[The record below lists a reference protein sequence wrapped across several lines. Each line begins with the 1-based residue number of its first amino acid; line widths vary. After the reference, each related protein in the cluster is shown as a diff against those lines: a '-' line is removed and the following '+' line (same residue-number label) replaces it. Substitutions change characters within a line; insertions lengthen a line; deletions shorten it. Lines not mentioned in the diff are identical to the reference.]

1 MGKKSILIILG
12 ILIIGFLLRI
22 YRVTEMPMYGDELTL
37 VYDSYSIL
45 KTGHDQTGKFLPIT
59 FSMRGRSPGGYVYA
73 SLPFVAIFGPTA
85 MGVRS
90 LSLLSS
96 LGIIVLMYFLGKKLF
111 NEKVGLIAS
120 FLAAISPWDIYLARG
135 GFETHFALFLT
146 LLGVVAFLNKKYIVT
161 SIVWGLAFLT
171 YPTFK
176 LTLPILFLVI
186 CWYAG
191 IKDLIKNKFFIISLV
206 VLTIFGGITAV
217 ETFRGGEQRFLA
229 INVFSQEQVIQKVTG
244 DRNFSTLPLILKPIF
259 YNRPLEYFHTVLDNY
274 VDNFSIKFLYL
285 RGDGNPRHNPGEWG
299 MLYLVDLPLL
309 FVGIFYLAKS
319 RELKLL
325 LAWILIAPLAPMLIG
340 EAHGLRSDLIL
351 PPLILISA
359 FAISKLSKPFAV
371 ASIGL
376 MLVQLVFI
384 LNAVYFLA
392 PAKFATFWSAEAK
405 SASLWAIKNENK
417 GKKVVLTTKIDN
429 IEYAYPVYAKID
441 PNLVIMQYEK
451 FPKIY
456 GNVTISDK

>member
-1 MGKKSILIILG
+1 
-12 ILIIGFLLRI
+12 
-22 YRVTEMPMYGDELTL
+22 MPMYGDELTL
-37 VYDSYSIL
+37 VYDTYSIL

-85 MGVRS
+85 MGIR
-90 LSLLSS
+90 LLSVLS
-96 LGIIVLMYFLGKKLF
+96 GLGIIVLMYFLGRKLF
-111 NEKVGLIAS
+111 NERVGLIAS
-120 FLAAISPWDIYLARG
+120 FLVAISPWDIYLSRA
-135 GFETHFALFLT
+135 GFETHLALFLA
-146 LLGVVAFLNKKYIVT
+146 LLGVVTFINKKFIIT
-161 SIVWGLAFLT
+161 SVAWGLAFLT

-176 LTLPILFLVI
+176 LTLPILFFVLI
-186 CWYAG
+186 WYVG
-191 IKDLIKNKFFIISLV
+191 IKDVVKNKLFLLSLV
-206 VLTIFGGITAV
+206 VLIILGGITVV
-217 ETFRGGEQRFLA
+217 ETFKGGEQRFLE
-229 INVFSQEQVIQKVTG
+229 INVFSQEQIIQKVTG

-274 VDNFSIKFLYL
+274 VDNFSVKFLYL

-299 MLYLVDLPLL
+299 MLYLVDLALL
-309 FVGIFYLAKS
+309 FAGIFYLAKS

-340 EAHGLRSDLIL
+340 EAHGLRSDLML

-359 FAISKLSKPFAV
+359 FAISKLSKTFV
-371 ASIGL
+371 LASAGL
-376 MLVQLVFI
+376 ILVQLVFI

-392 PAKFATFWSAEAK
+392 PNKFATFWSAEAK
-405 SASLWAIKNENK
+405 SESLWAIKNENI
-417 GKKVVLTTKIDN
+417 GKKVVLTTKTDN

-441 PNLVIMQYEK
+441 PNLVIMQYGK